1 VEVKRRI
8 AEEAGNLFFK
18 FGVKRVTM
26 DEVCGQLGMSKK
38 TIYQYFKDKN
48 ELVSSATHLHLA
60 KEQKDFED
68 ISQNAANAIDELYEV
83 SKCVRQSI
91 NDLNPTVLFDLKR
104 FYPVSYKHWLEFKEN
119 HVFKSI
125 INNLDRGIADGHFR
139 KDLNAGILANL
150 RLWEIQTLFD
160 TESFPRDKFDF
171 REVQMQLFDHFVFG
185 IVTEKGRKLYT
196 EYLEKEKN
204 GVFV

>member
-1 VEVKRRI
+1 MLGV
-8 AEEAGNLFFK
+8 AEGADFNLITQAYK
-18 FGVKRVTM
+18 N
-26 DEVCGQLGMSKK
+26 MSKK
-38 TIYQYFKDKN
+38 YHPDKVAHLGEEFSRVSEEKMKQVNEAYQYFKDKK
-48 ELVSSATHLHLA
+48 ELVSEATRLHLA

-68 ISQNAANAIDELYEV
+68 ISQNAANAIDELFEV

-91 NDLNPTVLFDLKR
+91 NDLNPAVLFDLKR
-104 FYPVSYKHWLEFKEN
+104 FYPISYNHWLEFKEE

-125 INNLDRGIADGHFR
+125 INNLDKGIADGHFR

-150 RLWEIQTLFD
+150 RLWEIQSLFD

-185 IVTEKGRKLYT
+185 IV
-196 EYLEKEKN
+196 KEK
-204 GVFV
+204 

>member
-1 VEVKRRI
+1 MEVKRRI

-26 DEVCGQLGMSKK
+26 DEVSSQLGMSKK
-38 TIYQYFKDKN
+38 TIYQYFKDKK
-48 ELVSSATHLHLA
+48 ELVSEATRLHLA

-68 ISQNAANAIDELYEV
+68 IHQNAANAIDELFEV

-104 FYPVSYKHWLEFKEN
+104 FYPISYNHWLEFKED

-139 KDLNAGILANL
+139 KNLNAEILANL
-150 RLWEIQTLFD
+150 RLWEIQSLFD

-196 EYLEKEKN
+196 EHLEKEKN
-204 GVFV
+204 GVFA